1 MSNELF
7 FFHMVLFVWEWPNLE
22 TCLAE
27 FVFEKLLIVE
37 NQYYLEMDQVR
48 RHLQIRSHLSQ
59 IDRAEVTSTIQNYV
73 GILNENGDLS
83 MFLRRAGHLM
93 DGYYR
98 KQVRPQPLEQ

>member
-1 MSNELF
+1 MKRLT
-7 FFHMVLFVWEWPNLE
+7 VII
-22 TCLAE
+22 
-27 FVFEKLLIVE
+27 EKLLIVE

-59 IDRAEVTSTIQNYV
+59 VDRAEVTSAIRNYV
-73 GILNENGDLS
+73 NILNQTRDLS

-98 KQVRPQPLEQ
+98 KQVRPQPLDHER

>member
-1 MSNELF
+1 MNYF